1 VAITDPGSPLVSHA
15 GEMGFRR
22 IFLNPPD
29 IGGRYSALSYFGLLP
44 AALMGI
50 DIRALLERAAQLL
63 PRIETDNSN
72 DAIRLGAALGE
83 LGLRGRDKITF
94 VLSPA
99 IAAFG
104 CWVEQLLA
112 ESTGKQGQGVLPVDG
127 EPLGRP
133 ASYGRDR
140 IFVHLRLRSSSDAE
154 AARRLSILQK
164 AGHPVIRLELSDP
177 LDLGREFFRWE
188 IATAVAA
195 AVGKTDAFDEPNVKE
210 SKNNT
215 ERLLKQFSSAR
226 KPPAKTPLL
235 RESGIALYGKALPT
249 AIASAPGSSTRRR
262 SIGIQECLAAHFRR
276 AAAGDYIAILAYL
289 APTPATD
296 QLLQRVRLRLRDALA
311 VATTVGYG
319 PRYLHS
325 TGQFHKGGPAK
336 GVFLQITTRDR
347 SRLRI
352 PELPYGFSL
361 LKQAQA
367 EGDFEALQARNKPI
381 LRLHLQSAEAG
392 LRQLVRWV
400 ENAFPPPHL
409 RLKQR

>member
-1 VAITDPGSPLVSHA
+1 
-15 GEMGFRR
+15 
-22 IFLNPPD
+22 
-29 IGGRYSALSYFGLLP
+29 
-44 AALMGI
+44 MGI

-63 PRIETDNSN
+63 PRIEPARSN
-72 DAIRLGAALGE
+72 DALRLGAALGE
-83 LGLRGRDKITF
+83 LGLHGRDKITF

-112 ESTGKQGQGVLPVDG
+112 ESTGKQGQGLLPVDG
-127 EPLGRP
+127 EPLGKA

-140 IFVHLRLRSSSDAE
+140 VFVHLRLRSSPDAE
-154 AARRLSILQK
+154 MVRRLTTLEK
-164 AGHPVIRLELSDP
+164 AGHPVIRLQLSDP

-195 AVGKTDAFDEPNVKE
+195 AVGKTDPFDEPNVKE

-215 ERLLKQFSSAR
+215 ERLLKQISSSHR
-226 KPPAKTPLL
+226 PPAETPLL
-235 RESGIALYGKALPT
+235 RERGIALYGKALPVAT
-249 AIASAPGSSTRRR
+249 ANAPGSGNRRR
-262 SIGIQECLAAHFRR
+262 SVGMQECLAAHFGR
-276 AAAGDYIAILAYL
+276 AGAGDYIAILAYL

-296 QLLQRVRLRLRDALA
+296 QLLQRVRPPLRDALA

-336 GVFLQITTRDR
+336 GVFLQVTARDR
-347 SRLRI
+347 NRLRI

-367 EGDFEALQARNKPI
+367 EGDFEALQSRNKPI
-381 LRLHLQSAEAG
+381 LRLHLESAETG
-392 LRQLVRWV
+392 LQQFARWV
-400 ENAFPPPHL
+400 EGAFPPSQRN
-409 RLKQR
+409 RLKRK